1 MKGKS
6 IGKKLE
12 TNPEPKK
19 KNELDGKRKH
29 ISEEGKVWNTHTH
42 TRMSIKV
49 LSQVKL
55 TEMGQ

>member
-29 ISEEGKVWNTHTH
+29 ISEEGKVWNTHT
-42 TRMSIKV
+42 RMSIKV